1 VKRPANKNANS
12 MLGRESKQA
21 NQTLNSAYDASLSL
35 AEQRAKAALH
45 FLQCLDSRP
54 EATFNIEHYTDL
66 PKGQPKTKHDPLR
79 GRYANL
85 SLADV
90 EQLLPRLN
98 KINEQGAGIF
108 VARNQCD
115 GHRNEQNVSR
125 VRGAHADMDD
135 VTPAQIEAVIR
146 ALEPSIIV
154 QSSSKNRCQLYW
166 QLADGEELTKDEAKL
181 INQCLVQHYG
191 ADPAA
196 VDVSRLLRLPGF
208 MHMKYRADGRTP
220 TVTLTGVGETYT
232 AAQIRNTFPPAKGT
246 TQTPKAPPPSNS
258 SGEVHQIPTPAPLE
272 TVVKAVSEKYPSL
285 WAGEWEKVVR
295 PSGEI
300 GYSSKSEADLALCG
314 HIARACIY
322 QGVPEYELAGAAE
335 TVFSSS
341 GLGADNKW
349 QSRGDY
355 RERTITKAIASLSN
369 HPATQSTLQL
379 ESYGDI
385 RNAKAFAQ
393 SSRGQFLFVATRESW
408 LKWQQE
414 QWHLCDK
421 EEHVSAAKDVCNQI
435 LNAASAVFRENQEIG
450 KKLLQD
456 AMTAHNLPRIMA
468 MLKLA
473 VSEPEMATTDKELD
487 SDPYKLG
494 VGNGVVDLR
503 SGLRYFNQP
512 ELKVTRYCNAD
523 FVEDAPYPRWIA
535 FLNQIFQEDEE
546 TIESVQRLLG
556 YTLTGLVT
564 EEVLVICYGH
574 GSNGKSVF
582 SNVIHSIFGGYATTS
597 PPSLL
602 TARKADDT
610 SPRNDLAALAG
621 ARYVSINELQAGDR
635 LDEQVVKML
644 AGREPISARFL
655 HREYFEYMPNFTAWL
670 RTNHKPIIIGGGDDG
685 IWRRLVL
692 LPFRRKFAD
701 DEKDPFLESKLLEER
716 DGILQWMLEG
726 TRKYLKDGLKLSPR
740 IRQENATYRKD
751 SDLIGEFL
759 DDVMEVDPTAKINQ
773 QTAYE
778 AWQEWCRDN
787 GFRIT
792 SKKSFT
798 QRLAERG
805 YPEGKSGAAR
815 FYVGLK
821 TQVKKNLP
829 TPTPT
834 QDGVDRISAVFPNSK
849 NIDSHMGKT
858 VNSEHPAQLAH
869 GGVGA

>member
-1 VKRPANKNANS
+1 MNTHPA
-12 MLGRESKQA
+12 LE
-21 NQTLNSAYDASLSL
+21 
-35 AEQRAKAALH
+35 
-45 FLQCLDSRP
+45 FLKELDSSKD
-54 EATFNIEHYTDL
+54 ATFNIEHYTDL
-66 PKGQPKTKHDPLR
+66 PKGQPKPKPDPLR

-90 EQLLPRLN
+90 EQLLPKLK
-98 KINEQGAGIF
+98 KINERGAGIF
-108 VARNQCD
+108 IARNQCK
-115 GHRNEQNVSR
+115 GHRSEANVIR
-125 VRGAHADMDD
+125 VRGVHADMDD
-135 VTPAQIEAVIR
+135 VTQDEIEKVIR
-146 ALEPSIIV
+146 VLQPSIVV
-154 QSSSKNRCQLYW
+154 QSSTPNRCQLYW
-166 QLADGEELTKDEAKL
+166 QLSDGQELSKGETKS
-181 INQCLVQHYG
+181 INQRLVQNYG
-191 ADPAA
+191 ADLAA

-208 MHMKYRADGRTP
+208 MHMKYRAEDRTP
-220 TVTLTGVGETYT
+220 TVTLFGVGGKYT
-232 AAQIRNTFPPAKGT
+232 ATQIRNAFAPAKGT
-246 TQTPKAPPPSNS
+246 TQKPKIPPPSNTP
-258 SGEVHQIPTPAPLE
+258 GVLNQILIPANLE
-272 TVVKAVSEKYPSL
+272 AVVKAVAEKYPSL
-285 WAGEWEKVVR
+285 WAGEWEKVIR

-300 GYSSKSEADLALCG
+300 GYASKSEADLALSG
-314 HIARACIY
+314 HIARTCVY
-322 QGVPEYELAGAAE
+322 LGLPESELADAVEA
-335 TVFSSS
+335 VFCSS

-355 RERTITKAIASLSN
+355 RVRTITKAIASLSN
-369 HPATQSTLQL
+369 HPAKHSGLQL

-414 QWHLCDK
+414 QWHLCEK
-421 EEHVSAAKDVCNQI
+421 EEHVGAAKDVCNQI
-435 LNAASAVFRENQEIG
+435 LNAASAAFRENQETG

-503 SGLRYFNQP
+503 SGLHYFNQP
-512 ELKVTRYCNAD
+512 EFKVTRYCNAD
-523 FVEDAPYPRWIA
+523 FVADAPCPRWIT

-564 EEVLVICYGH
+564 EEVLVICYGY

-582 SNVIHSIFGGYATTS
+582 SNVIHNIFGGYATTS

-621 ARYVSINELQAGDR
+621 TRYVSINELQAGDR

-670 RTNHKPIIIGGGDDG
+670 RTNHKPIITGGDDG
-685 IWRRLVL
+685 IWRRLVVL
-692 LPFRRKFAD
+692 AFRRKFDD
-701 DEKDPFLESKLLEER
+701 DEKDPDLQGKLLEER

-726 TRKYLKDGLKLSPR
+726 TSKYLRDGLKLSPR
-740 IRQENATYRKD
+740 IRQENAVYRKD

-773 QTAYE
+773 QTSYE
-778 AWQEWCRDN
+778 AWKEWCIDN
-787 GFRIT
+787 GFRVS

-805 YPEGKSGAAR
+805 YPEGKSGGNR
-815 FYVGLK
+815 FYVGLRTQGKK
-821 TQVKKNLP
+821 TLIAP
-829 TPTPT
+829 APT
-834 QDGVDRISAVFPNSK
+834 QDGVDRISAVLPNSK
-849 NIDSHMGKT
+849 NIDSHMGKSG
-858 VNSEHPAQLAH
+858 NSEHPVQPAH
-869 GGVGA
+869 GGVDALQGETK

>member
-1 VKRPANKNANS
+1 MIHPAIEF
-12 MLGRESKQA
+12 LRRLDQ
-21 NQTLNSAYDASLSL
+21 SL
-35 AEQRAKAALH
+35 
-45 FLQCLDSRP
+45 

-66 PKGQPKTKHDPLR
+66 PKGQPKPKPDPLR

-90 EQLLPRLN
+90 EQVLPRLT
-98 KINEQGAGIF
+98 KVNEQGAGIF
-108 VARNQCD
+108 VARNQCG

-125 VRGAHADMDD
+125 VRGVHADMDD
-135 VTPAQIEAVIR
+135 VTPVQIEAVIR

-154 QSSSKNRCQLYW
+154 QSSSQNRIQLYW

-181 INQCLVQHYG
+181 INQRLAQHYG

-208 MHMKYRADGRTP
+208 KHMKYRADGNTP
-220 TVTLTGVGETYT
+220 TVTVIGAAKKYT
-232 AAQIRNTFPPAKGT
+232 AEEIRNAFPPAKGA
-246 TQTPKAPPPSNS
+246 TQAKTPLPPSNAP
-258 SGEVHQIPTPAPLE
+258 GQVNQCLIPANLE
-272 TVVKAVSEKYPSL
+272 TVSKAVSEKYPRL
-285 WAGEWEKVVR
+285 WAGEWQSVIR

-300 GYSSKSEADLALCG
+300 GYSSKSEADLALSG
-314 HIARACIY
+314 HIARAGIY
-322 QGVPEYELAGAAE
+322 QGLPEGELADAVE
-335 TVFSSS
+335 TVFNCS
-341 GLGADNKW
+341 GLGADDKW
-349 QSRGDY
+349 QSRSDY
-355 RERTITKAIASLSN
+355 RVRTITKAIASLSTSSYPIPN
-369 HPATQSTLQL
+369 STLQL

-414 QWHLCDK
+414 QWRLCEK
-421 EEHVSAAKDVCNQI
+421 EEHVAAAKDVCNQI
-435 LNAASAVFRENQEIG
+435 LNAASAVFRENQETG

-456 AMTAHNLPRIMA
+456 AVTAHNLPRIMA

-512 ELKVTRYCNAD
+512 EFKVTRYCNAD
-523 FVEDAPYPRWIA
+523 FVEDATCPRWIS
-535 FLNQIFQEDEE
+535 FLHQIFQEDEE
-546 TIESVQRLLG
+546 TIKSVQRLLG

-582 SNVIHSIFGGYATTS
+582 SNVIHNIFGGYATTS

-670 RTNHKPIIIGGGDDG
+670 RTNHKPIITGGDDG
-685 IWRRLVL
+685 IWRRLVVL
-692 LPFRRKFAD
+692 AFRRKFDD
-701 DEKDPFLESKLLEER
+701 DEKDPDLESKLLEER

-726 TRKYLKDGLKLSPR
+726 TSKYLKDGLKLSPR
-740 IRQENATYRKD
+740 IRQENAVYRKD

-759 DDVMEVDPTAKINQ
+759 EDVMEVDSSAKINQ

-778 AWQEWCRDN
+778 EWQTWCKDN
-787 GFRIT
+787 GFRVS

-805 YPEGKSGAAR
+805 YPEGKSGGNR
-815 FYVGLK
+815 YYVGLRTQGKK
-821 TQVKKNLP
+821 TLIAP
-829 TPTPT
+829 APT
-834 QDGVDRISAVFPNSK
+834 QDGVDRISALLPNSK
-849 NIDSHMGKT
+849 NIDSHVGKSG
-858 VNSEHPAQLAH
+858 NSEHPVQPAH
-869 GGVGA
+869 GDVDALQGEIK